1 MEEGVRR
8 KSGSVDKKGRGYN
21 EVEYGFEVT
30 GELND
35 EFQHVKEVEESKLIV
50 ERTARSVKDSLPR
63 GIKNINVD
71 FDTLSWEELGL
82 SCIKSFT
89 LYLLI

>member
-1 MEEGVRR
+1 MRQ

-30 GELND
+30 SELND

-50 ERTARSVKDSLPR
+50 ERTARSVKD
-63 GIKNINVD
+63 
-71 FDTLSWEELGL
+71 
-82 SCIKSFT
+82 
-89 LYLLI
+89 